1 MDRLN
6 FSEGQGRSHAFLCS
20 IYLMAWLANGIL
32 HQVFRSQVKLTNP
45 LGFTGEWTS
54 HVAKRIKKKKKP
66 GRILSPKLTP
76 PINDL
81 TCLQHDPLLGCK
93 ALALTQGVLF
103 LHLPFWWPET
113 QLWCPHPRLWPPS
126 THSTPA
132 PSQDWETPVRT
143 SPDAWTGSYSL
154 NRLG

>member
-54 HVAKRIKKKKKP
+54 HVAKRIKKKKKT
-66 GRILSPKLTP
+66 RQDIVTQTDTTYKWL
-76 PINDL
+76 DL
-81 TCLQHDPLLGCK
+81 FTTWSSSRLQSSCPDPRCPF
-93 ALALTQGVLF
+93 LALT
-103 LHLPFWWPET
+103 HLMAWNT
-113 QLWCPHPRLWPPS
+113 ALMSPPS
-126 THSTPA
+126 PLASLHPLTPS
-132 PSQDWETPVRT
+132 SQPGLRNACKNLTRCLNWELQ
-143 SPDAWTGSYSL
+143 S
-154 NRLG
+154 